1 MSTDESTPKC
11 PNTIAGRKNAIEKT
25 QGEAGSGT
33 YRKKKFTIECVFCCA
48 VKKHKRFFIS
58 KISHFSC
65 FCVVSIFFF

>member
-33 YRKKKFTIECVFCCA
+33 YRKKIYN
-48 VKKHKRFFIS
+48 
-58 KISHFSC
+58 
-65 FCVVSIFFF
+65 